1 MILLL
6 CLVRALFKLHRPNI
20 FKCVDNI
27 YQNLFSYCRYLSQD
41 RSTDIFTV
49 DHNTKCL
56 GNEYSGMLP
65 KLFLSPYYRDDFLEI
80 FIVSLIPRKW
90 FQHSNLRDITSLKNR
105 ANCFVFLV
113 LLALFQN
120 LSNLMRKCT
129 NATYFVSFGFRRG
142 CMHKKVND
150 SVLDQWSLY
159 NFIEEDIKESFRSL
173 ITLIG
178 ALVQTKTSFIIL
190 V

>member
-1 MILLL
+1 ML

-20 FKCVDNI
+20 FKCLDNI
-27 YQNLFSYCRYLSQD
+27 YQNIFSYCRYLSQD
-41 RSTDIFTV
+41 RST
-49 DHNTKCL
+49 TKCL

-65 KLFLSPYYRDDFLEI
+65 KLFFSAYYRDNFHEI

-90 FQHSNLRDITSLKNR
+90 FQHSNLTDISLKKIVQIV
-105 ANCFVFLV
+105 FVFFV

-129 NATYFVSFGFRRG
+129 NAFYFVSFGFRRG

-159 NFIEEDIKESFRSL
+159 NFFVKWR
-173 ITLIG
+173 
-178 ALVQTKTSFIIL
+178 TSRKASVL
-190 V
+190 